1 MEKQKITAVIFDMG
15 QVLIHWTPFAV
26 TEHLGLPKEDMDLL
40 LKEMFNTVEWISLDH
55 GTLTREQA
63 VERVKKRIPERLW
76 PAVEETV
83 FGWWK
88 QPLKPIAGM
97 ADLVRELR
105 QKGYGLYVLSN
116 AGTDLRDYFFRI
128 PGAECFDGIL
138 VSAEE
143 KLIKPIPAIYQ
154 RLAEKFNLDLGKCVF
169 IDDSP
174 ANIEVAIQIGLPGIQ
189 FKGDVRRLR
198 KELREMGVEVAEAT

>member
-83 FGWWK
+83 FGWWR

-97 ADLVRELR
+97 ADLVRELK

>member
-97 ADLVRELR
+97 ADLVRELK

>member
-97 ADLVRELR
+97 ADLVRELK
-105 QKGYGLYVLSN
+105 QKDYGLYVLSN